1 MSKITIESV
10 PSFYRGYVNHVM
22 DRNFLD
28 AMHWSSEEMKAVIW
42 TLPESKGDYSYAPG
56 KWTIREMLGH
66 IIDAERI
73 FAYRALRFARN
84 DKTQLSGFDENAY
97 VPESNASTRKLKDL
111 MDELG
116 RIRQTS
122 IDLYKSFTPAM
133 LERTG
138 SANNT
143 EMSVLALAYIIPGH
157 ETHHRTI
164 LKTRYL

>member
-1 MSKITIESV
+1 MSKVMIENV
-10 PSFYRGYVNHVM
+10 PQFYRGYVNHVI
-22 DRNFLD
+22 DKNFLD
-28 AMHWSSEEMKAVIW
+28 AMKWSSEEMSALI
-42 TLPESKGDYSYAPG
+42 TSLPESKSDYRYAPG
-56 KWTIREMLGH
+56 KWTIRELIGH

-84 DKTQLSGFDENAY
+84 DKTPLAGFDENVY
-97 VPESNASTRKLKDL
+97 VPESNVASRTLSELMNELTR
-111 MDELG
+111 MRE
-116 RIRQTS
+116 TS

-143 EMSVLALAYIIPGH
+143 EISVLALAYIIPGH

-164 LKTRYL
+164 LTTRYL

>member
-1 MSKITIESV
+1 
-10 PSFYRGYVNHVM
+10 
-22 DRNFLD
+22 
-28 AMHWSSEEMKAVIW
+28 
-42 TLPESKGDYSYAPG
+42 
-56 KWTIREMLGH
+56 
-66 IIDAERI
+66 
-73 FAYRALRFARN
+73 
-84 DKTQLSGFDENAY
+84 
-97 VPESNASTRKLKDL
+97 
-111 MDELG
+111 MDELS

-122 IDLYKSFTPAM
+122 IDLYKSFAPAM